1 MKYQMLGRT
10 GLRVSEV
17 CLGAMTFGT
26 EWGAGAEKPECRRMF
41 DTFAGA
47 GGNFVDTAV
56 NYTEGTSEAWLG
68 EFLDGRRDQFVVATK
83 YTGTRADQS
92 DPNQGGNS
100 RKNLRQ
106 SLERSLKRLKTD
118 YIDLY
123 YLHVWDNLTP
133 VDEVLGTLD
142 ALVREGKVRY
152 LGISDTPA
160 WIVAEGN
167 TLAEARGWERWAAL
181 QLPYSLAW
189 RDAERAELP
198 MAHRWDMSVLTWA
211 VLDGGH
217 LSGKYGRGET
227 GRRGSDPISPAKQAV
242 IDAVESLAADL
253 GKTPSQ
259 VALNWVRQQTLARMI
274 PLIGAR
280 TLPQI
285 QDNLAALDWSLTPDQ
300 WASLASAGPI
310 DLGFPRSLIE
320 GGLRPYVFGA
330 TFDQT
335 TDHRQGLRT

>member
-1 MKYQMLGRT
+1 
-10 GLRVSEV
+10 
-17 CLGAMTFGT
+17 MTFGT
-26 EWGAGAEKPECRRMF
+26 EWNEGSDKPDSRRIF
-41 DTFAGA
+41 DSFADA

-68 EFLDGRRDQFVVATK
+68 EFLEGRRDHFVVATK
-83 YTGTRADQS
+83 YTATRRDQT

-106 SLERSLKRLKTD
+106 SLERSLRSLKTD
-118 YIDLY
+118 YVDLY
-123 YLHVWDNLTP
+123 YVHVWDNLTP
-133 VDEVLGTLD
+133 VDEILSTLD

-152 LGISDTPA
+152 IGISDTPA

-167 TLAEARGWERWAAL
+167 TLAEARGWDRWAAF

-198 MAHRWDMSVLTWA
+198 LARRWDMSVLTWA
-211 VLDGGH
+211 ILDGGH
-217 LSGKYGRGET
+217 LSGKYGQGQK
-227 GRRGSDPISPAKQAV
+227 GRRGDDPISPAKQRV
-242 IDAVESLAADL
+242 IDAVNALAADL

-259 VALNWVRQQTLARMI
+259 VAVNWVRQQTQARII

-280 TLPQI
+280 TLAQL
-285 QDNLAALDWSLTPDQ
+285 QDNLSALEWSLTEEQ
-300 WASLASAGPI
+300 WKTLADASPL
-310 DLGFPRSLIE
+310 DLGFPLGLID

-330 TFDQT
+330 TYDQT
-335 TDHRQGLRT
+335 LDHRRGLRT